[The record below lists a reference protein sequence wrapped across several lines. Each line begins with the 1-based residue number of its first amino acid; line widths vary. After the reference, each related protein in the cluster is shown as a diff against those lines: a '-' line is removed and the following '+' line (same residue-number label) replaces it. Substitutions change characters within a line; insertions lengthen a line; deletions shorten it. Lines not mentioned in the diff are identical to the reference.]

1 MLILQVFQVL
11 QALNLNFEIMA
22 VSALTFFYDSMPD
35 MLRNS
40 TLYLI
45 FSPSRTQAGNISE
58 EIINMAR
65 TFIFLLDCTIISED
79 MKLVSRNY
87 SQMTLNTG
95 LLLEIL

>member
-1 MLILQVFQVL
+1 MLILTSFQVL
-11 QALNLNFEIMA
+11 QALNLNFKIMA
-22 VSALTFFYDSMPD
+22 VSALTFFYDSKPD

-45 FSPSRTQAGNISE
+45 FSPSRTQAGNVSE

-79 MKLVSRNY
+79 MKLVS
-87 SQMTLNTG
+87 
-95 LLLEIL
+95 